1 MQLFRQLV
9 LRFRAWRHRGAVEAI
24 PAALISMGPPILRDV
39 SAGGVRVYSL
49 CGSCGSRLEVS
60 ATLCDACAQRRSS
73 SPF

>member
-1 MQLFRQLV
+1 MQLIRQLI
-9 LRFRAWRHRGAVEAI
+9 LRFRAWRQRGAMEAV
-24 PAALISMGPPILRDV
+24 PALIALGPPILREV
-39 SAGGVRVYSL
+39 SPGGVRVYSL